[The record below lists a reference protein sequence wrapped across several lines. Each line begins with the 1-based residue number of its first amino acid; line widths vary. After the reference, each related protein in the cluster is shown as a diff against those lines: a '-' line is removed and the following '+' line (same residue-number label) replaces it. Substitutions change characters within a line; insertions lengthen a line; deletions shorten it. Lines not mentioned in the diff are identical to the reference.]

1 MKPINLEERLI
12 QFSVDI
18 ILMCNKVEKSFASEH
33 LAKQLIRS
41 ATSSALNYGE
51 ARSGE
56 STNDFLHKMK
66 ICLKELRESYIN
78 LKIQKG
84 AELIADVLDFKGNTV
99 YNTDKPEGHPRK
111 GFSCEK
117 LRKTG
122 WEASIFLREG
132 IQLSYEWYKQNRN
145 K

>member
-1 MKPINLEERLI
+1 MKPNQLEERLI
-12 QFSVDI
+12 QFAIDI
-18 ILMCNKVEKSFASEH
+18 ILVCKKIDKSFASEH

-66 ICLKELRESYIN
+66 ICLKELRESLIN
-78 LKIQKG
+78 MKIQKG
-84 AELIADVLDFKGNTV
+84 AGLILDIELSDKLIKENDELISIFV
-99 YNTDKPEGHPRK
+99 
-111 GFSCEK
+111 
-117 LRKTG
+117 
-122 WEASIFLREG
+122 ASIKTA
-132 IQLSYEWYKQNRN
+132 SSK

>member
-1 MKPINLEERLI
+1 MKPNQLENRLI
-12 QFSVDI
+12 KFAIDI
-18 ILMCNKVEKSFASEH
+18 IILCKSIDKSFASEH

-56 STNDFLHKMK
+56 STKDFLHKMK

-84 AELIADVLDFKGNTV
+84 AQTIVDVEMLDKLLNENNELI
-99 YNTDKPEGHPRK
+99 
-111 GFSCEK
+111 
-117 LRKTG
+117 
-122 WEASIFLREG
+122 SIFVSS
-132 IQLSYEWYKQNRN
+132 IKTTSSKS

>member
-1 MKPINLEERLI
+1 MNMKPINLEDRLI

-18 ILMCNKVEKSFASEH
+18 ILMCNKIEKSFASEH

-56 STNDFLHKMK
+56 STKDFLHKMK
-66 ICLKELRESYIN
+66 ICLKELRESFIN

-84 AELIADVLDFKGNTV
+84 AELISDVDLLN
-99 YNTDKPEGHPRK
+99 
-111 GFSCEK
+111 K
-117 LRKTG
+117 LLK
-122 WEASIFLREG
+122 ENDELISIFVASIKTAS
-132 IQLSYEWYKQNRN
+132 IK

>member
-1 MKPINLEERLI
+1 MKPNQLEERLI
-12 QFSVDI
+12 QFAIDI
-18 ILMCNKVEKSFASEH
+18 ILVCKKIDKSFTSEH

-66 ICLKELRESYIN
+66 ICLKELRESLIN
-78 LKIQKG
+78 MKIQKG
-84 AELIADVLDFKGNTV
+84 AGLILDVELLDKLIRENDELISIFV
-99 YNTDKPEGHPRK
+99 
-111 GFSCEK
+111 
-117 LRKTG
+117 
-122 WEASIFLREG
+122 ASIKTA
-132 IQLSYEWYKQNRN
+132 SSK